1 MTDSSHWRL
10 QFLLLAAIWGSSF
23 LFIKVLGEHWSALW
37 VAFGRIALGAA
48 TLALLV
54 ALRREHFP
62 TERRLWLHCAVA
74 ALLFNS
80 VPWTLFAY
88 GEQHTSSIIAGLWN
102 ATTPLWTLLVG
113 LLVFRAERPTR
124 VQAVGLVVGFLGVAT
139 LLGPWRGLGG
149 SQLVGHVACGLA
161 ALCYG
166 FAFHYTRRHLADRPE
181 SGVVLSGA
189 QLICATAILAPF
201 LSLAPLPTLRIGL
214 DAWGSLLALGSLAS
228 GVAFAMNYAIVR
240 ARGATVASTV
250 TYLIPV
256 FSTAL
261 GALVLGETLRWNQL
275 AGTAVLLA
283 GIAISQGRLSFPRR
297 HAHAEALSHR

>member
-1 MTDSSHWRL
+1 MTDSDHWRL

-54 ALRREHFP
+54 GLRRERFP
-62 TERRLWLHCAVA
+62 ADRRLWLHCAVA

-102 ATTPLWTLLVG
+102 ATTPLWTFLVG
-113 LLVFRAERPTR
+113 LLFFREHRPSR
-124 VQAVGLVVGFLGVAT
+124 PQAVGLVVGFLGVAT

-149 SQLVGHVACGLA
+149 SQLIGHLACALA

-166 FAFHYTRRHLADRPE
+166 FAFHYTRRHLAGRPE

-201 LSLAPLPTLRIGL
+201 LVLSPLPALRIGL
-214 DAWGSLLALGSLAS
+214 GAWGSLLALGSLAS
-228 GVAFAMNYAIVR
+228 GVAFALNYAIVR

-261 GALVLGETLRWNQL
+261 GAIVLGETLRWNQL
-275 AGTAVLLA
+275 VGTAVLLV
-283 GIAISQGRLSFPRR
+283 GIAISQGRLSLPVRR
-297 HAHAEALSHR
+297 AGAEARV